1 MHLFVFY
8 LSHRLVLV
16 YVYEI
21 ELKNIGN
28 HHLVCEKFKKA
39 NTDIW
44 LTLYFVLYLT
54 AAKCPETVD
63 KVLFGRACNHNNGET
78 CTYRCDHGY
87 TPTAPD
93 DTMTCDDGSW
103 DLESPCDKI
112 GIFPKQMQ

>member
-1 MHLFVFY
+1 M
-8 LSHRLVLV
+8 RK
-16 YVYEI
+16 I
-21 ELKNIGN
+21 Q
-28 HHLVCEKFKKA
+28 KA